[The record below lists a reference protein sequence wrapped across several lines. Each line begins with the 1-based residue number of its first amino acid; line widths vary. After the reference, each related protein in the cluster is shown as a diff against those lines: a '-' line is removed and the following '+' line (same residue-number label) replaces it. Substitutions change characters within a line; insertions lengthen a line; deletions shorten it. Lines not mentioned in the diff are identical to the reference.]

1 MFRRWLSNFY
11 KNNKEKISKFIKVFG
26 LLILIGIALANSV
39 GKNSNKNESINDGT
53 IYTPTKTVISGKD
66 VDKEEY
72 KKEENLVKT
81 FVEYCNNSKI
91 QEAYNLLT
99 EECKEKLYP
108 NIETFK
114 KNYYDV
120 IFNQNREVNLQSWVT
135 NKNYNTYKVTF
146 IEDIM
151 ATGNYDNVKKF
162 EDYITIVTKNDEQK
176 LNINNYVKSEEINK
190 TTKTDALEINVK
202 SVDTYMNSV
211 RYYLEIDNLTENDIL
226 LDTLKNETLKLVGTN
241 GAEYA
246 LDNTNLFSSN
256 LIIYKDSKSKEIEL
270 KFTKQYGSDVIGASI
285 EFNKVIINYNE
296 YLKDNN
302 NYKDY
307 KEISIKL

>member
-1 MFRRWLSNFY
+1 MFRRWFSNFY
-11 KNNKEKISKFIKVFG
+11 KNNKQKISKFIKVFG

-39 GKNSNKNESINDGT
+39 GKNSNKNESTNEGT

-81 FVEYCNNSKI
+81 FVEYCNNRQI

-99 EECKEKLYP
+99 EECKGKLYP

-114 KNYYDV
+114 KNYYDT

-135 NKNYNTYKVTF
+135 NKKYNTYKVTF

-151 ATGNYDNVKKF
+151 AAGNYDNVKKF

-190 TTKTDALEINVK
+190 TTKTDSLEINVK

-211 RYYLEIDNLTENDIL
+211 KYYLEITNLTENDIL
-226 LDTLKNETLKLVGTN
+226 LDTLKNKTLKLVGTN

-246 LDNTNLFSSN
+246 LDDTNLFSSN
-256 LIIYKDSKSKEIEL
+256 LIIYKNSKSKEIEL
-270 KFTKQYGSDVIGASI
+270 KFTKQYGSDVLGASI
-285 EFNKVIINYNE
+285 EFNKVIIDYNE

-307 KEISIKL
+307 KGISIKL